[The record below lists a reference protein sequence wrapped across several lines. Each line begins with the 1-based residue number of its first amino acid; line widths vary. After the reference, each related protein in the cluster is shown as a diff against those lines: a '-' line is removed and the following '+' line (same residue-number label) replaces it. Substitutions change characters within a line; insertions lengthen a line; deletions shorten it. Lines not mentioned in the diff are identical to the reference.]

1 MHIVKIMLLSLYRY
15 RPIIVL
21 LLFSSHRDTPSIK
34 VTLQSLTVT
43 NHFFNGE
50 GR

>member
-1 MHIVKIMLLSLYRY
+1 MLIVKIMLLSLYRH
-15 RPIIVL
+15 IIVP

-34 VTLQSLTVT
+34 VTLQSLIVT